1 MSDSVSMWWS
11 EYLPLF
17 AVGAWRTVQLTVM
30 SMLLATALG
39 LLIAVVR
46 RMRVPGLSQFFAAF
60 IQVMRLVPELVLLF
74 LVYYSLPELGVLLS
88 AFVSAVLVFGV
99 HYSAFLSEVFRGG
112 LEAIPHSQVE
122 ASKMLQLSRGVMWRR
137 VILPQAVR
145 NIIPTWGNYLQTVIK
160 ASALAG
166 TITYG
171 ELFFQTNFMANQNF
185 RYFEFFTVAAAIYF
199 VLSWGA
205 AKLQH
210 RLERTFARER
220 RKTA

>member
-11 EYLPLF
+11 EYLPMF
-17 AVGAWRTVQLTVM
+17 AVGAWRTIQLTVM
-30 SMLLATALG
+30 SMLLATVLG

-46 RMRVPGLSQFFAAF
+46 RMRVPGLSQLLAAF
-60 IQVMRLVPELVLLF
+60 VQVMRLVPELVLLF
-74 LVYYSLPELGVLLS
+74 LVYYSLPELGILLS

-122 ASKMLQLSRGVMWRR
+122 ASKMLQLGKGVMWRR

-145 NIIPTWGNYLQTVIK
+145 NVIPTWGNYLQTVIK

-185 RYFEFFTVAAAIYF
+185 RYFELFTVAAAIYF
-199 VLSWGA
+199 VMSWGA

-210 RLERTFARER
+210 RLEKSFARER